1 MPSSTRY
8 LIDSDVL
15 ISAKNL
21 HYQPGFC
28 EAFWTWIVAAHKAG
42 LVFSI
47 DKVRDEL
54 LAGDDDDPLYE
65 WAQKPELET
74 FFLASEPGAQ
84 KWRELAK
91 WAVECGFLTAAIEKF
106 LSARSADAWLIAFA
120 AAGGN
125 FVIVT
130 NEVSAPQSKRSVK
143 LPDAAAAIG
152 VKTISLFELLQ
163 LFAHKTFELKA
174 G

>member
-28 EAFWTWIVAAHKAG
+28 EGFWAWVIEAHKAG
-42 LVFSI
+42 LLFSI

-54 LAGDDDDPLYE
+54 VAGDDDDPLYE
-65 WAQKPELET
+65 WAQKPELEG

-84 KWRELAK
+84 KWKDLAT
-91 WAVECGFLTAAIEKF
+91 WAVGGAYLTAAIDKF
-106 LSARSADAWLIAFA
+106 LGVRSADAWLIAFA
-120 AAGGN
+120 AAEGN

-130 NEVSAPQSKRSVK
+130 NEVPAPQSKRAIK
-143 LPDAAAAIG
+143 LPDAAAAVG
-152 VKTISLFELLQ
+152 VITISLFELLQ
-163 LFAHKTFELKA
+163 QFAHKTFEYKA
-174 G
+174 